1 MLCVAGSQQVGPE
14 QGPGIE
20 AAIGEQSVK
29 PAVKKDSAEPK
40 QGGHRCLERLEGK
53 ILGEAGKAKRFP
65 PAILSPSP
73 TLATCCGHLASCQ
86 GQQSDH
92 RRRELELCHILSF
105 HAENHSWLGGFHEKE
120 VDTGSGGYVS
130 NHSRLVRK

>member
-53 ILGEAGKAKRFP
+53 ILGEAVQRP
-65 PAILSPSP
+65 
-73 TLATCCGHLASCQ
+73 
-86 GQQSDH
+86 
-92 RRRELELCHILSF
+92 ELERQLGSLGTAYRNGPPFQGTFRLFEEEDVVGPGSWKALTSCHP
-105 HAENHSWLGGFHEKE
+105 ADTA
-120 VDTGSGGYVS
+120 VDTAGDADLT
-130 NHSRLVRK
+130 SRKCGPGKS